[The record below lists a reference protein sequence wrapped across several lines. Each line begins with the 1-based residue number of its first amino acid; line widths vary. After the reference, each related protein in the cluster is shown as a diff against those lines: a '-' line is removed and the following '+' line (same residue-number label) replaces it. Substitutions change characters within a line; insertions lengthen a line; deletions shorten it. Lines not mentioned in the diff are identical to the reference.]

1 MKTIFVS
8 LFFCLIT
15 VQLCVAQ
22 NWTGVY
28 TGFQYGMSIEVQLQ
42 QKGSELTGVYR
53 DSGNPSSL
61 NGTIENATT
70 AQGTM
75 MSEGMEVATF
85 VAVLNGAALNMQ
97 INLLG
102 LLPVTFELTKSSEQS
117 TTKNDA
123 SASSSG
129 MSASSSTAGGRGDK
143 HSRDGQLLGA
153 WVRES
158 IINSGGY
165 GNMASFSTAYYL
177 NFYADGSCTEE
188 SESAGGGGDWSYSG
202 GGRSMDFRGFWYSE
216 NGNLYVKQ
224 NATDNY
230 VLYAKYQFY
239 DGNLVLTNTQGKRDI
254 YHR

>member
-1 MKTIFVS
+1 M
-8 LFFCLIT
+8 
-15 VQLCVAQ
+15 QLCVAQ

-42 QKGSELTGVYR
+42 QKGTELTGVYR

-61 NGTIENATT
+61 KGTIENATT

-85 VAVLNGAALNMQ
+85 VAVLNGATLDMQ

-102 LLPVTFELTKSSEQS
+102 LLPVMLELTKSTEQS
-117 TTKNDA
+117 TTSNA
-123 SASSSG
+123 TNGASSN
-129 MSASSSTAGGRGDK
+129 MSVSPSAIGKGLDK
-143 HSRDGQLLGA
+143 HSRDGQLSGT

-158 IINSGGY
+158 VINSGGY

-202 GGRSMDFRGFWYSE
+202 GGRSMDFRGYWYSE

>member
-1 MKTIFVS
+1 MKSIFVS

-15 VQLCVAQ
+15 VPLCVAQ
-22 NWTGVY
+22 NWTGLY

-42 QKGSELTGVYR
+42 QKGTELTGVYR
-53 DSGNPSSL
+53 DSGSPSSL
-61 NGTIENATT
+61 KGSIINTTT

-85 VAVLNGAALNMQ
+85 VAVLNGVALNMQ
-97 INLLG
+97 VNLLG
-102 LLPVTFELTKSSEQS
+102 LLPVTLELTKSTAQN
-117 TTKNDA
+117 TTKNATSSPSDNISAGA
-123 SASSSG
+123 SASG
-129 MSASSSTAGGRGDK
+129 KVLDK

-158 IINSGGY
+158 VINSGGY

-202 GGRSMDFRGFWYSE
+202 GGRSMDFRGYWYSE